1 MKFFVDNRKRLI
13 IEELQVNLDEQKA
26 QKKKKQNKRD
36 EKDKDDEE
44 IRCKVFK
51 ENDYGVTLWNNSV
64 LILAVVNAVAV
75 PLELTVYRDLAENS
89 TYIIIDLIINAIFLL
104 DVFISFN
111 TSFFSQEG
119 ELVSQRKDIAMNYM
133 FHGAFF
139 IDFFSSIPYTLIGLK
154 FLKFMKILKI
164 FRITRLGK
172 VIEKMTLEE
181 DQKAG
186 VKILKLIFELFL
198 IMHLL
203 GCSWFYV
210 VAIYEDD
217 NYWSPP
223 LDFIWVSRPT
233 YYRFYDSDEVSPL
246 YQYLVCLYVAVL
258 ALGGNE
264 MGPRT
269 NVEIMTMFGILI
281 FLTMYNALIFGD
293 MTVLVSQVTA
303 KASKF
308 QDQIDVANTAMNNME
323 LPKDA
328 RNNVRTYLITT

>member
-1 MKFFVDNRKRLI
+1 M
-13 IEELQVNLDEQKA
+13 
-26 QKKKKQNKRD
+26 
-36 EKDKDDEE
+36 
-44 IRCKVFK
+44 
-51 ENDYGVTLWNNSV
+51 TLWNNSV

-75 PLELTVYRDLAENS
+75 PLELTVYRDLSENS
-89 TYIIIDLIINAIFLL
+89 TYVVIDLIINAIFLL
-104 DVFISFN
+104 DVLISFN
-111 TSFFSQEG
+111 TSFFSTEG
-119 ELVSQRKDIAMNYM
+119 ELVRGRKDIAVNYM

-154 FLKFMKILKI
+154 SLKFMKILKI
-164 FRITRLGK
+164 FRITRLSK

-203 GCSWFYV
+203 GCTWFYI
-210 VAIYEDD
+210 VAIYEED

-223 LDFIWVSRPT
+223 LDFIWVSRPN

-269 NVEIMTMFGILI
+269 NVEIMAMFGILI

-308 QDQIDVANTAMNNME
+308 
-323 LPKDA
+323 
-328 RNNVRTYLITT
+328 